1 MTTTAEFLVLR
12 LVHILSA
19 IVWLGSGVFTGIFL
33 IPALSGSPAVMG
45 QVLAGLQRRKYFVVF
60 PVVATLTILSGL
72 RLLWITSAGFSSGY
86 FATGTGRTFAI
97 SAVMA
102 IIAFVLSVG
111 VARPAAVRAG
121 RIAGLLPANLDGP
134 GRERL
139 LEELDRMRRRG
150 AKATSLAVGFGI
162 LAASG
167 MAIAR
172 YV

>member
-1 MTTTAEFLVLR
+1 MRAEFLVLR
-12 LVHILSA
+12 LVHILSG

-33 IPALSGSPAVMG
+33 IPALSGSPAMMG
-45 QVLAGLQRRKYFVVF
+45 QVVAGLHRRRYFVVF
-60 PVVATLTILSGL
+60 PIVATLTILSGI
-72 RLLWITSAGFSSGY
+72 RLLWITSAGFAPGY

-97 SAVMA
+97 SAVA
-102 IIAFVLSVG
+102 GIIAFVLSLG

-121 RIAGLLPANLDGP
+121 GISASLAATRDAPA
-134 GRERL
+134 RERL
-139 LEELDRMRRRG
+139 LSELDRMRRRG
-150 AKATSLAVGFGI
+150 AWATSVAIGFGI